1 MYTYKNISGRQ
12 QVITGVGTVEPD
24 GTLQSEKPFY
34 NKNFQL
40 VGGGDNAV
48 SAVAENKQPGQ
59 VTQAEKVEDQK

>member
-12 QVITGVGTVEPD
+12 QVITGVGVVEAD

-40 VGGGDNAV
+40 VGEDNNAI
-48 SAVAENKQPGQ
+48 SGTAENKQPGQ
-59 VTQAEKVEDQK
+59 VTQAEKVEGDK